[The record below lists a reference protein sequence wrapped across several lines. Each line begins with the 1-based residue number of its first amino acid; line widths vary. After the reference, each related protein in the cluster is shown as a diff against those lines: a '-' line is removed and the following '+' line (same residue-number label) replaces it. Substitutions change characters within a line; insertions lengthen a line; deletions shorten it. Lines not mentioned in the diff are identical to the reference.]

1 MKNDLIAGRLALVA
15 ASAFASA
22 CAYINAV
29 EQPARLDLEP
39 RALLAQWARSYK
51 RGTVMQVSLAVAA
64 AGLGGASFARTRDRR
79 WLGGAA
85 LLLALLPYTLL
96 GVLPTNRRL
105 LRLLATPAG
114 DDDEAVRG
122 GVRRWGRLHAVRTG
136 LGIAAALTFVWAS
149 LPADG
154 EPYGPA
160 SQ

>member
-1 MKNDLIAGRLALVA
+1 MERMKKGMIVGHLALVA

-39 RALLAQWARSYK
+39 RALLAEWARSYK

-64 AGLGGASFARTRDRR
+64 AGLGGAEFARTHDRR

-85 LLLALLPYTLL
+85 LLLTLLPYTLL
-96 GVLPTNRRL
+96 GVMPTNRRL
-105 LRLLATPAG
+105 LALAADADG
-114 DDDEAVRG
+114 EAVRG

-136 LGIAAALTFVWAS
+136 LGLAAALTFFWAS

-154 EPYGPA
+154 GR
-160 SQ
+160 